1 LNKLKVTL
9 VTGRSLAQGQAK
21 ETGKTSE
28 KYKQSVAV
36 CEIDSL
42 DLRMLNVKPGE
53 SVRVS
58 TEFGNVIVR
67 CEASTQG
74 PHPGI
79 IFMPYG
85 PWANAVME
93 PKTHG
98 TGMPSMKGILAE
110 VETAHGKE
118 VPDVK
123 TLLKEQYGV

>member
-1 LNKLKVTL
+1 LTKLKVTL

-21 ETGKTSE
+21 EIGKTSE
-28 KYKQSVAV
+28 RYKQSVAI
-36 CEIDSL
+36 CEIDPL
-42 DLRMLNVKPGE
+42 DLQMLDVKSGE

-67 CEASTQG
+67 CEASTQA

-85 PWANAVME
+85 PWANVVME

-98 TGMPSMKGILAE
+98 TGMASMKGIPAE
-110 VETAHGKE
+110 VEAAEGKE